1 MSNDAGCVGG
11 GGKGMK
17 RFRNDV
23 EIWWTL
29 VITAV
34 MRAEE
39 TAFRGRGKLFF
50 FFLILFH
57 YQGGLKKSRRRVPTG
72 YLMWFLSACLITA
85 AWSVPL
91 PFQPSCSHEGRGR
104 DRSSERIS
112 QGINNEKKGH
122 SSHLHLR
129 VFFFFLFN
137 PPVCV
142 IFPADAEINYFQL
155 QMSRTNVEWII
166 LSVCLKPNLKAWLM
180 VQ

>member
-39 TAFRGRGKLFF
+39 TALRGRGKLFF
-50 FFLILFH
+50 LILFH
-57 YQGGLKKSRRRVPTG
+57 HRGGLKKSRRRVPTG

-112 QGINNEKKGH
+112 QGINNEKKRPLI
-122 SSHLHLR
+122 SSSSEGF
-129 VFFFFLFN
+129 VFFYLILLF
-137 PPVCV
+137 VL
-142 IFPADAEINYFQL
+142 YFQPML
-155 QMSRTNVEWII
+155 RLII
-166 LSVCLKPNLKAWLM
+166 SSCRWAGQTWSELFFQSA
-180 VQ
+180 